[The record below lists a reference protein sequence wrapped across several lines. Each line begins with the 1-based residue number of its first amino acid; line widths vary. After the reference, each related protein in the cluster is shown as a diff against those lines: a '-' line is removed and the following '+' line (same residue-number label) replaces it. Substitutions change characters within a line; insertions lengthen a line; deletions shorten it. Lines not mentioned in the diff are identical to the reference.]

1 MKRVLFVCLGNIC
14 RSPMA
19 EGLMRAYSQE
29 QGVPLVVDSA
39 ATSAWEVGNPPHPG
53 TAKILRQAGIDMSG
67 MQARQIRPEDWK
79 KYDYIIPMDHENL
92 ADLESSAPAGHKAK
106 VATYLSV
113 VPGKEAQEV
122 PDPWYTG
129 DFEETRNLLQ
139 AGLPYWLAKFRED

>member
-19 EGLMRAYSQE
+19 EGFMRAYSQE

-53 TAKILRQAGIDMSG
+53 TAKILRQASIDMSG
-67 MQARQIRPEDWK
+67 MHARQIRLEDWQ

-113 VPGKEAQEV
+113 VPGKEAQDV

-129 DFEETRNLLQ
+129 DFNETRHLLQ
-139 AGLPYWLAKFRED
+139 AGLPYWLAKFRDE

>member
-19 EGLMRAYSQE
+19 EGLMRAYRQE

-53 TAKILRQAGIDMSG
+53 TAKILRQASIDMSG
-67 MQARQIRPEDWK
+67 MHARQIRLEDWQ

-113 VPGKEAQEV
+113 VPGKEAQDV

-129 DFEETRNLLQ
+129 DFNETRDLLQ
-139 AGLPYWLAKFRED
+139 AGLPYWLSKFRDE

>member
-39 ATSAWEVGNPPHPG
+39 ATSAWKVGNPPHLG

-67 MQARQIRPEDWK
+67 MRARQIRLEDWQ

-113 VPGKEAQEV
+113 VPGKEAQDV

-129 DFEETRNLLQ
+129 DFNETRDLLQ
-139 AGLPYWLAKFRED
+139 AGLPYWLSKFRDE

>member
-67 MQARQIRPEDWK
+67 MQARQIRPEDWQ

-92 ADLESSAPAGHKAK
+92 ADLESSAPAVHKAK

-113 VPGKEAQEV
+113 VPGKEAQDV

-129 DFEETRNLLQ
+129 DFNETRDLLQ
-139 AGLPYWLAKFRED
+139 AGLPYWLAKFRDE